1 MSFILERGGFLLI
14 LVRLRCL
21 SVVLCAKIKN
31 KIKKI
36 LVWKR
41 AINLEAEFAFAVFVD
56 NVGDADSGDHLV
68 ES

>member
-1 MSFILERGGFLLI
+1 MQKEN
-14 LVRLRCL
+14 
-21 SVVLCAKIKN
+21 KIKK

-36 LVWKR
+36 LVWKW

-56 NVGDADSGDHLV
+56 NVRDADSRDHLV